1 VSKSPYLLALGL
13 ALLIASPI
21 RGDLAKALA
30 EPDLEKRSGLAL
42 DNAASAFKAARAAY
56 QDSEGEKFRAGVAE
70 VQESVELAAKSLHET
85 GKNPRKSP
93 KWFKRAEINTRD
105 LLRRVES
112 FQLEMAFDDRAQLD
126 SLKARLQ
133 AVHEELLLGLMEGKR
148 K

>member
-1 VSKSPYLLALGL
+1 MVKSPYLLALAA
-13 ALLIASPI
+13 ALLISTPLRA
-21 RGDLAKALA
+21 DLSKALA

-42 DNAASAFKAARAAY
+42 DNAASALKAARTAY
-56 QDSEGEKFRAGVAE
+56 QESDGEKFHTGVAE
-70 VQESVELAAKSLHET
+70 VQESVNLAAKSLEET

-126 SLKARLQ
+126 ALKARLQ
-133 AVHEELLLGLMEGKR
+133 EVHDELLVGLMEGKR